1 MTNYLTLIIERT
13 SVVPCD
19 PSSPA
24 EVAEV
29 MSRAVFFPEQG
40 VIFHEIE
47 PGIRVEGCAIA
58 RRADN
63 LTLVVDLGRH
73 AVQVAGVSRELP
85 DLAIFP
91 DDRLK
96 LAHWAARVLR
106 AVLRKPGHVAPAV
119 DH

>member
-13 SVVPCD
+13 SVVPGD
-19 PSSPA
+19 PSCPT

-29 MSRAVFFPEQG
+29 MDRAVFFPEQG
-40 VIFHEIE
+40 VIFHEIQ
-47 PGIRVEGCAIA
+47 PGIRVEVCAGA

-63 LTLVVDLGRH
+63 LSVVVDPGGDSIR
-73 AVQVAGVSRELP
+73 VSGVSRKFP

-96 LAHWAARVLR
+96 LVHWAARVLR
-106 AVLRKPGHVAPAV
+106 IVLR
-119 DH
+119 

>member
-1 MTNYLTLIIERT
+1 MTNHLTLIIECT
-13 SVVPCD
+13 SMVPRD

-29 MSRAVFFPEQG
+29 MDRAVFFPEQG
-40 VIFHEIE
+40 VIFHEMQ
-47 PGIRVEGCAIA
+47 PAIRVEGCASA

-63 LTLVVDLGRH
+63 LAVVVDLGRDS
-73 AVQVAGVSRELP
+73 VRVAGVSRESP

-96 LAHWAARVLR
+96 LVHWAARVLR
-106 AVLRKPGHVAPAV
+106 IVLRKPDRFA
-119 DH
+119 